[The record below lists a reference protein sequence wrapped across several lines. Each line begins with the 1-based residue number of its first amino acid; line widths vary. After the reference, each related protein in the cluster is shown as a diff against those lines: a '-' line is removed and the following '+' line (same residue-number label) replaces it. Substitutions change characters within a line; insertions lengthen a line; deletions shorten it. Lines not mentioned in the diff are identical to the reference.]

1 MAESINIVCHVKMK
15 GKNGLNKAYPYRNQ
29 AQVQY
34 INLAWINEK
43 GKRMWHKVYKEN
55 KTVGS
60 CRRPPFWSNN
70 ENELCPNYIFP
81 LQYNNNLHTINIRDR
96 DTWNKNSVHS
106 ITSQSRQLLKAP
118 EYGTVSTT
126 RTKWKCARVTRI
138 NKSVIYA
145 YIQTILSPM
154 PYTLFVTIRCW
165 FWSCDFISPIT
176 DKTIYTSNTVSVL

>member
-1 MAESINIVCHVKMK
+1 MK
-15 GKNGLNKAYPYRNQ
+15 
-29 AQVQY
+29 
-34 INLAWINEK
+34 
-43 GKRMWHKVYKEN
+43 KVRECDTRFLR
-55 KTVGS
+55 KTLGS